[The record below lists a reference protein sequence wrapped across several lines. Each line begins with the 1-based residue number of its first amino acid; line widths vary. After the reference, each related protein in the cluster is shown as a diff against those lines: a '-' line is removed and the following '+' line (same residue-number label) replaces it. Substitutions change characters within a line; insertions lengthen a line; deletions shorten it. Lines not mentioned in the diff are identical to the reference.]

1 MKLIKIVLAIS
12 ILTNCIL
19 YAGFKELKRENESI
33 KEFNKNLEKTN
44 GELYNK
50 YFFEKMQAEFYF
62 NLKKGDCDGSF

>member
-1 MKLIKIVLAIS
+1 M
-12 ILTNCIL
+12 

-33 KEFNKNLEKTN
+33 KEFNKNLEETN